1 MQCEKREENMPVK
14 PLCLFL
20 VALAVLILA
29 SCVSTSYVVRPAE
42 VPQDL
47 DSWLAAK
54 EASVAGVIPASRKE
68 IVWAGESGAKT
79 PYSIIYIHGWEG
91 SSRDYAAVLQ
101 RVASELDANVYYS
114 RLKGYGV
121 TTEQIVDVTLD
132 DWINDTW
139 EALEIGRRLGDRVIV
154 AGSSMGGDLALW
166 LATRHQPDIAAL
178 VLFSCAVQP
187 KDGASE
193 LLLWPWPFPQILLGA
208 VIGRYTALS
217 FDATKYPT
225 GSAELYARLYPTR
238 YRSESFLKLMAAVKL
253 TRTLPLADITT
264 PSIWLYSDKDDAVNI
279 PVLKKFFART
289 GGAPKRL
296 VRVDGAHSHMLAG
309 DVFSPETN
317 AEVSGDIISFLLEA
331 GL

>member
-1 MQCEKREENMPVK
+1 MSSK
-14 PLCLFL
+14 PLRLFL
-20 VALAVLILA
+20 AALAVLVLA
-29 SCVSTSYVVRPAE
+29 SCVSTSYVVRQAE
-42 VPQDL
+42 LPQDL
-47 DSWLAAK
+47 DTWLAAK
-54 EASVAGVIPASRKE
+54 EASVPGVIPASQKE
-68 IVWAGESGAKT
+68 IAWAGERGVKT
-79 PYSIIYIHGWEG
+79 PYSIVYIHGWQG

-101 RVASELDANVYYS
+101 EVASELGANVYYS

-121 TTEQIVDVTLD
+121 TTEEIAGVTLD

-166 LATRHQPDIAAL
+166 LASRQQPDIAAL

-217 FDATKYPT
+217 FDAAKYPT
-225 GSAELYARLYPTR
+225 GSPELFARLYPAR

-253 TRTLPLADITT
+253 TRTLPLSSITA
-264 PSIWLYSDKDDAVNI
+264 PSIWLYSDKDDAVDI
-279 PVLKKFFART
+279 PVLKKFYART
-289 GGAPKRL
+289 GGSPKRL
-296 VRVDGAHSHMLAG
+296 VHVDGAHSHMLAG

-317 AEVSGDIISFLLEA
+317 AAVSGDIISFLREA